1 MRETTVLIVGGGR
14 WTRALLQA
22 VMDCGIPPDRAGV
35 VSPRHAAGIRDW
47 LSSRSPALTVP
58 VWDDLEVA
66 LSSRPWSAAVV
77 ANLPAEHVRTAR
89 VLLRSGMST
98 LVEKP
103 AATEVAEL
111 EELIRLADEQEAVL
125 AVGHEL
131 LYLPQLATLGPL
143 MADASGTL
151 DLWWHEDPSVHR
163 DGSPRTSDLT
173 TGPLRDYLPH
183 LLSVLSAGVDLGA
196 AHVAHVSLA
205 DDGAVTVLLG
215 GLGPDVRLVTS
226 RTHGPRRGLAFDHP
240 SGRIEV
246 DLASDPPRMSPGG
259 DGDGPATRPL
269 QAEIRAF
276 LAAATG
282 PGVQLPNSAELAL
295 DVVRLTDEAQRG
307 LENAREEALRLQ
319 LRAWP
324 AAPLAACVLDAIREA
339 LTLRFLDLGLISS
352 PKDIAAVDR
361 WSTAAWEVTA
371 RLADDPFV
379 RAATLVE
386 LVDASPQQF
395 RSLSDA
401 IADWDAGQRLIMA
414 GGPARKYWTNT
425 IAPIL
430 HSGAIHAARERKAAF
445 PLRVGIYPGLSCM
458 FHCTFCGRVPDARY
472 ERASAHPGFDRFVEM
487 FDSAPPGDRHRFY
500 LSGGL
505 EPLTNPRIGDIVAA
519 GAARGFKL
527 SMYTNALMLT
537 PALLRR
543 HPGLWDLEVLRVSL
557 YGLDQPSALA
567 ITGHPRSF
575 DQVIKNV
582 VEMLRLREESGSR
595 VRVGFNHVIVP
606 TKPDVVDDMGAL
618 VARVNAE
625 AGTRRGLDFVTL
637 REDYSATD
645 ADGLSMAQREALRDA
660 LSRLQ
665 RQTEPGGT
673 TPGLAVD
680 LGYALDPLLHGW
692 RAENLRFATEQQLR
706 PELHAQVSVAVD
718 VLGDVYAYREAA
730 FPERPGGARYIIGR
744 LDGTD
749 TLLDV
754 LEEWVRSG
762 RRVAAR
768 PGDLG
773 MLDIFD
779 HVVTLVLEGAAQDA
793 ADGFPPEHGPVLAW
807 RESVGDGAGRTI
819 ELAHPF
825 PAASFTRS

>member
-14 WTRALLQA
+14 WTRVVVDALL
-22 VMDCGIPPDRAGV
+22 DCGVPPENVGV
-35 VSPRHAAGIRDW
+35 VSPRHAAGVRQW
-47 LSSRSPALTVP
+47 MSSRSPELALP
-58 VWDDLEVA
+58 VWEDLEAA
-66 LSSRPWSAAVV
+66 LSSRRWSTAVV

-89 VLLRSGMST
+89 ALLKSGVST

-103 AATEVAEL
+103 AATEV
-111 EELIRLADEQEAVL
+111 EELDDLVHLAAEQGAVL

-131 LYLPQLATLGPL
+131 LFLSGLATFGPMMAEASGPL
-143 MADASGTL
+143 E
-151 DLWWHEDPSVHR
+151 LWWHEDPSVHR
-163 DGSPRTSDLT
+163 DGSPRIPDLT

-183 LLSVLSAGVDLGA
+183 LLSVLGAGVDLGA
-196 AHVAHVSLA
+196 AHVDHVSLA
-205 DDGAVTVLLG
+205 DDGAVTVRLG
-215 GLGPDVRLVTS
+215 GLPQDVLLVTS

-240 SGRIEV
+240 SGRVEV
-246 DLASDPPRMSPGG
+246 DLASDRPGLPPDAEGPPERPLHTEIQAFL
-259 DGDGPATRPL
+259 DAVDGPGADLPN
-269 QAEIRAF
+269 
-276 LAAATG
+276 AAAG
-282 PGVQLPNSAELAL
+282 AR

-307 LENAREEALRLQ
+307 LENARDEALRQQ
-319 LRAWP
+319 LRAGVD
-324 AAPLAACVLDAIREA
+324 APLAPCVLDALREA
-339 LTLRFLDLGLISS
+339 FTLRFLDLGLVGS
-352 PKDIAAVDR
+352 PKDVAVVDR
-361 WSTAAWEVTA
+361 WSKAAWRVTA
-371 RLADDPFV
+371 GLADDPFV
-379 RAATLVE
+379 RAAPLAE
-386 LVDASPQQF
+386 LIGASPQEYQL
-395 RSLSDA
+395 LSDA
-401 IADWDAGQRLIMA
+401 IADWDAGQRLIMV

-430 HSGAIHAARERKAAF
+430 HSGAIHAALERKTVF
-445 PLRVGIYPGLSCM
+445 PLRVGVYPGLSCM
-458 FHCTFCGRVPDARY
+458 FNCTFCGRVPDVSYARD
-472 ERASAHPGFDRFVEM
+472 SAKAGFDRFVEM
-487 FDSAPPGDRHRFY
+487 FDSAPPGDPYRFY
-500 LSGGL
+500 ISGGL
-505 EPLTNPRIGDIVAA
+505 EPLTNPKIGEIVAA
-519 GAARGFKL
+519 GAERGFRL

-557 YGLDQPSALA
+557 YGLDKPSALA

-582 VEMLRLREESGSR
+582 VEMLQLREEVGSS

-618 VARVNAE
+618 VARVNEE
-625 AGTRRGLDFVTL
+625 AGTSRGIDFVTL

-645 ADGLSMAQREALRDA
+645 ADGLSMQQREALREA
-660 LSRLQ
+660 LARLQ
-665 RQTEPGGT
+665 RQTEPDGA

-692 RAENLRFATEQQLR
+692 PAENLRFATEEELR

-730 FPERPGGARYIIGR
+730 FPERPGGERYIIGR
-744 LDGTD
+744 LDGTN
-749 TLLDV
+749 TLPDV
-754 LEEWVRSG
+754 LDAWVRSG
-762 RRVAAR
+762 QLIEAK

-779 HVVTLVLEGAAQDA
+779 HVVSLVLEGATRDA
-793 ADGFPPEHGPVLAW
+793 AAGFPPERGPVLAW
-807 RESVGDGAGRTI
+807 RESVGDGAGRPI